1 MKLRH
6 TISIIIICFAIG
18 GLTFTSLFFYDYNTR
33 IVMVEEVQ
41 EETGEDI
48 SSLESDTNPHFFH
61 NWSELISSPSDIVF
75 QAEIS
80 LSRLTAFKT
89 SQGHFLDLIKPP
101 IL

>member
-1 MKLRH
+1 MKLRNA
-6 TISIIIICFAIG
+6 ISIIIICFAIG

-48 SSLESDTNPHFFH
+48 SSLETDTEPYHFP
-61 NWSELISSPSDIVF
+61 NWGDLISSASDINV

-80 LSRLTAFKT
+80 LAQLTAFKT

-101 IL
+101 II